1 MPALTDQE
9 KRTVRLGAI
18 VLALGLIVAGGLWC
32 VRHLQTRRVEYRAL
46 LSEAQDVRDEIDR
59 YQDKAQVAQKLIDT
73 YHLDPMTLARTSLV
87 AQASAAIQKA
97 AGQSGVAPGSIRE
110 SPGRS
115 GSKEI
120 ATIQF
125 EGNGQVTGIMALL
138 YNLERAGSPLVIDS
152 MRITSDP
159 RRPGM
164 VKVDLTIVVLDF
176 DQWKKEEGQPN
187 A

>member
-1 MPALTDQE
+1 MPPLSDHE

-18 VLALGLIVAGGLWC
+18 VLACGLAMAGGLWG
-32 VRHLQTRRVEYRAL
+32 VRHLQSRQAEYGLL
-46 LSEAQDVRDEIDR
+46 LSEAREVRDEIDR
-59 YQDKAQVAQKLIDT
+59 YKDKASVAQKLIDT

-97 AGQSGVAPGSIRE
+97 AGQSGVAPGAIRE

-125 EGNGQVTGIMALL
+125 EGNGQVTGIMAFL
-138 YNLERAGSPLVIDS
+138 YNLERAGSPLVVDS
-152 MRITSDP
+152 VRITSDP
-159 RRPGM
+159 RRPGA